1 MNLIFDYRL
10 RWVDIICAVSNG
22 YIPGINNTDAEILE
36 NALYGKI
43 LNVTMEVTKSLHII
57 VHLPDGSHSV

>member
-10 RWVDIICAVSNG
+10 RWVDIICAVS
-22 YIPGINNTDAEILE
+22 NNTDAEILE